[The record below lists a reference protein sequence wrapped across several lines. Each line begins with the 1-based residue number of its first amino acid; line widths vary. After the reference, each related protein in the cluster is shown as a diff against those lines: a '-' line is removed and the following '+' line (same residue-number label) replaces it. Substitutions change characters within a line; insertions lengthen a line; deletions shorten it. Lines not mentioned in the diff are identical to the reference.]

1 VVELRNENGEFY
13 TPNNLMQIAC
23 GLQRHLRENGYAD
36 LNLSTDAL
44 YKSFC
49 DSLDSQMKGL
59 SSEGISVHVKK
70 AEPFSYDEEEMLRQ
84 KGALGTDEP
93 EKLLNTLLF
102 LIGKCFCIR
111 GGEEH
116 RALQPSQFTVI
127 PATNSEREKLQ
138 FTGFVD
144 KTHQGDLNHRQL
156 GARFVEHH
164 ASEVNEERCV
174 VHVFKKYMTKCDKNS
189 PFDVLYLKPK
199 KSETRRCCVV

>member
-49 DSLDSQMKGL
+49 DSLDSQMKEL

-93 EKLLNTLLF
+93 ESF
-102 LIGKCFCIR
+102 
-111 GGEEH
+111 
-116 RALQPSQFTVI
+116 
-127 PATNSEREKLQ
+127 
-138 FTGFVD
+138 
-144 KTHQGDLNHRQL
+144 
-156 GARFVEHH
+156 
-164 ASEVNEERCV
+164 
-174 VHVFKKYMTKCDKNS
+174 
-189 PFDVLYLKPK
+189 
-199 KSETRRCCVV
+199 